1 MLQRKARY
9 EKREKEYKKI
19 MMELKK
25 EIRAKETLELDPEEV
40 TNVWGDLDGRI
51 NTNIDNISV
60 RTTQVLIEQ
69 AKDITRFFK
78 SKIKEIRKEFEMEKF
93 KKGEQD
99 RKICDQENA
108 LIQELEWIKNISL
121 KIDTE
126 NHNLM
131 KNYMKCKEQYEI

>member
-1 MLQRKARY
+1 
-9 EKREKEYKKI
+9 
-19 MMELKK
+19 
-25 EIRAKETLELDPEEV
+25 
-40 TNVWGDLDGRI
+40 
-51 NTNIDNISV
+51 
-60 RTTQVLIEQ
+60 
-69 AKDITRFFK
+69 
-78 SKIKEIRKEFEMEKF
+78 MEKF

-131 KNYMKCKEQYEI
+131 KNYMKCKEQYEIQESDRKMLLK